1 MICRLVFSESGLTPC
16 GTIMLR
22 WWDSLFE
29 SLDFLGVVGVALTS
43 VQNMSERRIV
53 VKYVSS
59 GYKMQILRSVF
70 LCRGD
75 TRT

>member
-1 MICRLVFSESGLTPC
+1 
-16 GTIMLR
+16 MLR